1 MLCGNQQQYE
11 NISFLSF
18 YDDVFYFI
26 RVKLKNY
33 PSLTFRFA
41 AGLENFCFHFNYLV
55 FLLTSGWRKRAT
67 KGMNGPN
74 IKWWHDKVKRK
85 VAPFSEID
93 PIDFLECHC
102 FDFIHHNLFPK
113 ATTDRCLFS
122 MSWRI
127 VGTPVHS
134 IFSYQKEV
142 CHQKQHF
149 GPDWIRVVDAFSSS
163 YWNYESVGADTDAN
177 SFHVISIK
185 G

>member
-18 YDDVFYFI
+18 YDDVFHFI
-26 RVKLKNY
+26 RIKLKNY
-33 PSLTFRFA
+33 PILAFRFA

-55 FLLTSGWRKRAT
+55 FFTNVGLEKKSNWGDEWTQYQMVTWLRDEKSCALQRKRS
-67 KGMNGPN
+67 
-74 IKWWHDKVKRK
+74 DR
-85 VAPFSEID
+85 
-93 PIDFLECHC
+93 L
-102 FDFIHHNLFPK
+102 PK

-127 VGTPVHS
+127 VGTTVHS

-149 GPDWIRVVDAFSSS
+149 GPDWIRVVDAFLCS